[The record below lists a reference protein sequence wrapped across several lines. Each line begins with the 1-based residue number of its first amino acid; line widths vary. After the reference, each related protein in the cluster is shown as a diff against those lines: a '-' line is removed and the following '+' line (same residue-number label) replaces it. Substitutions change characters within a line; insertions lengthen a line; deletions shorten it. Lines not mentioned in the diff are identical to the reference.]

1 MHNNV
6 AQDTNSLLACLSD
19 HAWQQWRPQL
29 QVVHLTAE
37 QVLFE
42 AGDPLRH
49 NYFPTTAIVS
59 LLHILED
66 GACTE
71 LAMTGREGMVGIS
84 AFMGSNSA
92 PCRCVVQ
99 QSGLAYRVRSDFV
112 QAEFETSADVMQVV
126 FRFMQALFTQMS
138 QVAVCYRHHGIEQ
151 QLARWLLLNFDRLD
165 TDVLPIT
172 QEKMA
177 NLLGV
182 RREGITRAACALQD
196 GGAIRYRRGHLH
208 LLSRESLRSRACE
221 CYDVVSTGYGLL
233 QADTV
238 HTPWHAPSLERTE
251 CQP

>member
-1 MHNNV
+1 MHNAV
-6 AQDTNSLLACLSD
+6 AQDTNNLLASLSAQD
-19 HAWQQWRPQL
+19 WQRWRPEL
-29 QVVHLTAE
+29 QVVQFAAG

-59 LLHILED
+59 LLHTLED
-66 GACTE
+66 GGCTE

-99 QSGLAYRVRSDFV
+99 QAGWAYRVRADFV
-112 QAEFETSADVMQVV
+112 QAALETSPEVMHVV

-138 QVAVCYRHHGIEQ
+138 QVAVCNRHHGIEQ

-165 TDVLPIT
+165 TDTLPIT

-182 RREGITRAACALQD
+182 RREGITRAAGSLQD
-196 GGAIRYRRGHLH
+196 GGAIRYRRGHMH
-208 LLSRESLRSRACE
+208 LLSREGLRAHACE
-221 CYDVVSTGYGLL
+221 CYEVVSTGYSLL
-233 QADTV
+233 QAE
-238 HTPWHAPSLERTE
+238 P
-251 CQP
+251 QPPPALAYSRASDCIA

>member
-1 MHNNV
+1 MHIVGSQGKNY
-6 AQDTNSLLACLSD
+6 LLEALSD
-19 HAWQQWRPQL
+19 QDRHHWRPQL
-29 QVVHLTAE
+29 QVVQLTAG

-42 AGDPLRH
+42 SGDPLRH

-99 QSGLAYRVRSDFV
+99 QSGWAYRVRSDFV
-112 QAEFETSADVMQVV
+112 QAAFENSVDVMQMV

-138 QVAVCYRHHGIEQ
+138 QVAVCNRHHGIEQ

-165 TDVLPIT
+165 ADTLPIT

-182 RREGITRAACALQD
+182 RREGITRAAGALQD
-196 GGAIRYRRGHLH
+196 GGAIRYRRGHMH
-208 LLSRESLRSRACE
+208 LLSREGLRAHACE

-233 QADTV
+233 QADA
-238 HTPWHAPSLERTE
+238 HPSGTLARGSTSAG
-251 CQP
+251 